1 MIVGIDFVISYFV
14 FIFMV
19 WPAMLGAAILFFKV
33 DFDTMTLWWMAGA
46 AFPVTILCGV
56 FIGILWVGKRA
67 WISRKSLIVA
77 IINWLTP
84 KAGK

>member
-1 MIVGIDFVISYFV
+1 MIDGIDWIAVYAIWLFLVSPALIIAV
-14 FIFMV
+14 F
-19 WPAMLGAAILFFKV
+19 FF
-33 DFDTMTLWWMAGA
+33 FDLDYDIACGCWIAGMF
-46 AFPVTILCGV
+46 FPVTILCGV